1 MFRIYDEDGNILDQI
16 PTRIHFEYVRELAAR
31 FAAGAD
37 PDCLKICLEIL
48 GFDADEADK
57 LLEAALA
64 AYQEEGDAYQAFI
77 QAAHEA
83 AFVEVIP

>member
-1 MFRIYDEDGNILDQI
+1 MLKIYDEDGNVVETL

-48 GFDADEADK
+48 GLDAEEADK
-57 LLEAALA
+57 LLEAALT
-64 AYQEEGDAYQAFI
+64 AYQEEGDAYQALL

>member
-1 MFRIYDEDGNILDQI
+1 MLKIYDEDGNVVDAL

-31 FAAGAD
+31 FASGAD
-37 PDCLKICLEIL
+37 PDCLRICLEVL
-48 GFDADEADK
+48 GLDGDEADK

-64 AYQEEGDAYQAFI
+64 TYQEEGDAYQAFI

-83 AFVEVIP
+83 AFVEVTP

>member
-1 MFRIYDEDGNILDQI
+1 MLKIYDEDGNVVETL

-37 PDCLKICLEIL
+37 LDCLKICLEIL
-48 GFDADEADK
+48 GLDAEEADK
-57 LLEAALA
+57 LLEAALT
-64 AYQEEGDAYQAFI
+64 AYQEEGDAYQALL